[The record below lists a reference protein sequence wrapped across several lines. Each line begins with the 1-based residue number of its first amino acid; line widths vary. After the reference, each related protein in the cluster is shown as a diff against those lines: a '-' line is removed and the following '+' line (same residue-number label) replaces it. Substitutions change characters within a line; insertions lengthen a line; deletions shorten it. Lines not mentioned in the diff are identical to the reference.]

1 MELILI
7 ALIFLILFWP
17 RGGSTD
23 TSVPEQAAYKKTC
36 PPHKWNY
43 VFIEGEEGERMRC
56 DVCKKRPGE
65 LL

>member
-7 ALIFLILFWP
+7 ALIFIILFWP
-17 RGGSTD
+17 RSSSKD
-23 TSVPEQAAYKKTC
+23 VSASEQNTYKKTC

-43 VFIEGEEGERMRC
+43 VFIEGEEGERMKC
-56 DVCKKRPGE
+56 DVCNKRPGE